1 MQSAWF
7 LENSSCQT
15 LMSSFEEITSLAD
28 KGYGIEIIDLD
39 SVQAC
44 DLIHI
49 VF

>member
-1 MQSAWF
+1 MQSAWL

-28 KGYGIEIIDLD
+28 KGYGTEITDLD

-49 VF
+49 AF